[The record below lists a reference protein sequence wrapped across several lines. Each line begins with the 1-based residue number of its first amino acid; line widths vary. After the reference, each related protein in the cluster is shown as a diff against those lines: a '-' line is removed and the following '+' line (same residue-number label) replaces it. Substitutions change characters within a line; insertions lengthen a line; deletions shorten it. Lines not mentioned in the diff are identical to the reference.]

1 MNDVMALKLHYL
13 WICTIHKHGFYCEV
27 KGKYLVNMKKLLDI
41 LLVEDNPSD
50 VYLIREILDECGIL
64 GNLQLAIDGI
74 EALDFLN
81 RQVLTEKCSN
91 PDIILLDL
99 NLPKKNGFDV
109 LHEIK
114 SSPLLQNIPTIILTT
129 SKDEDD
135 MQKAFDLK
143 ADYYV
148 VKPIDIEQCRNL
160 MKHLDIM

>member
-1 MNDVMALKLHYL
+1 MEHEIKV
-13 WICTIHKHGFYCEV
+13 
-27 KGKYLVNMKKLLDI
+27 KKLLDI

-50 VYLIREILDECGIL
+50 VYLIREILEECGIL
-64 GNLQLAIDGI
+64 GNLHLAVDGI

-81 RQVLTEKCSN
+81 RQVLTEKCRN

-109 LHEIK
+109 LNEIK
-114 SSPLLQNIPTIILTT
+114 SSPHLQNIPTIILTT

-135 MQKAFDLK
+135 MQKAFNLK

-148 VKPIDIEQCRNL
+148 VKPLDIENCRNV